1 MNEKKNNP
9 KVVSFFKKVYNNGD
23 ESEIVNMRKKL
34 GMVIVNYNDFEM
46 TSRLLKNVGEYK
58 CLSKIVVVD
67 NNSSDHSFEKLKEFE
82 SNRITI
88 IKNRSR
94 QYSSGL
100 NVGAKY
106 LIKKVGD
113 CNIIFSNSDIIIK
126 GEEDLK
132 KLSSNI
138 NSDVVIVGPTVDEH
152 GTLNRGWHL
161 PSTNQ
166 EILFNIPLL
175 SRYFKQ
181 KYLPYEEDHYKD
193 DTSIVDVV
201 SGCFF
206 VVDSKFLMNHGY
218 FDETTFL
225 YYEEQIFAMKVKEQE
240 KKELIDN
247 TVTIIHD
254 HSVSIDKNIKRVE
267 KQKVLKVSQ
276 RYFAKKYLKANKL
289 QMALLY
295 ITDYFYRGVLYIRC
309 LIGR

>member
-1 MNEKKNNP
+1 MSKK
-9 KVVSFFKKVYNNGD
+9 
-23 ESEIVNMRKKL
+23 I
-34 GMVIVNYNDFEM
+34 GMVIVNYNDFTM
-46 TSRLLKNVGEYK
+46 TSRLLNNVKDYK
-58 CLSKIVVVD
+58 CLDLIVVVD
-67 NNSSDHSFEKLKEFE
+67 NNSSDNSYDKLKEFE

-88 IKNRSR
+88 IKNSNR

-138 NSDVVIVGPTVDEH
+138 NKDIVAVGPTVEEH
-152 GTLNRGWHL
+152 DVLNRGWHL
-161 PSTNQ
+161 PTTNQ

-181 KYLPYEEDHYKD
+181 KYLPYGEEHFKK

-225 YYEEQIFAMKVKEQE
+225 YYEEQIFAMKVKEQG

-247 TVTIIHD
+247 KVTIIHD
-254 HSVSIDKNIKRVE
+254 HSVSIDKNINRLK
-267 KQKVLKVSQ
+267 KQKILKISQ

-295 ITDYFYRGVLYIRC
+295 ITDYFYRVIIWFTC
-309 LIGR
+309 LIRR